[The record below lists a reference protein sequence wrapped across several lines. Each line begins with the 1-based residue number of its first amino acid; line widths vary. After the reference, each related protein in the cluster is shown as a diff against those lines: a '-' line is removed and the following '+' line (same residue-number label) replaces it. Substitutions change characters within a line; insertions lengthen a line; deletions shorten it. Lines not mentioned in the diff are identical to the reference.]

1 MSLAPA
7 ESVVSTGAAF
17 PASRPARPAIGDRL
31 SSLLHAIIKLFISRR
46 FATFIVF
53 GGLAAVVNLGVA
65 KTLYS
70 VPSLAA
76 VVPYWLAIAAGALS
90 GLAVNFTLNYA
101 FNFRFNGRPVGAQLR
116 TFVVVALG
124 GGVLMVLIA
133 HSLVWFAGYI
143 GLTSPLHVAGLELQ
157 IGFIAHVFATGVLT
171 FYSFAAH
178 SLFSFNVGLRA
189 RLKRGFSPAASNQRT
204 R

>member
-1 MSLAPA
+1 MVEA
-7 ESVVSTGAAF
+7 T
-17 PASRPARPAIGDRL
+17 IRL
-31 SSLLHAIIKLFISRR
+31 FFSRR

-70 VPSLAA
+70 VPSLAN
-76 VVPYWLAIAAGALS
+76 VVPYWLAVAAGALS

-101 FNFRFNGRPVGAQLR
+101 FNFRFGGRPAGAQLR

-133 HSLVWFAGYI
+133 NSLVWFAGHI
-143 GLTSPLHVAGLELQ
+143 GLTSPLHVAGMALQ
-157 IGFIAHVFATGVLT
+157 IGFIAHVIATGVLT

-178 SLFSFNVGLRA
+178 SAFSFNVGLRA
-189 RLKRGFSPAASNQRT
+189 RLSRAFSTAAQVHRT

>member
-1 MSLAPA
+1 MSLASAQSAVPA
-7 ESVVSTGAAF
+7 GGAY
-17 PASRPARPAIGDRL
+17 PPHSPSLPLGHRLARMVEATIRL
-31 SSLLHAIIKLFISRR
+31 FFSRR

-70 VPSLAA
+70 VPSLAN
-76 VVPYWLAIAAGALS
+76 VVPYWLAVAAGALS
-90 GLAVNFTLNYA
+90 GLAVNFTLNHT
-101 FNFRFNGRPVGAQLR
+101 FNFRFGGRPVGAQLR
-116 TFVVVALG
+116 TFIVIALG

-133 HSLVWFAGYI
+133 HSLVWFAGRI
-143 GLTSPLHVAGLELQ
+143 GLTSPLHVAGMALQ
-157 IGFIAHVFATGVLT
+157 IGFIAHVIATGVLT

-189 RLKRGFSPAASNQRT
+189 RLRRGFSAAA
-204 R
+204 

>member
-1 MSLAPA
+1 MSLASAEPA
-7 ESVVSTGAAF
+7 VSAGTVYHSISPSLPLRHRF
-17 PASRPARPAIGDRL
+17 ASLVEATIRL
-31 SSLLHAIIKLFISRR
+31 FFSRR

-53 GGLAAVVNLGVA
+53 GGLAAVVNLGVG

-70 VPSLAA
+70 VPSLASA
-76 VVPYWLAIAAGALS
+76 VPYWAAVAAGALS
-90 GLAVNFTLNYA
+90 GLVVNFTLNYA
-101 FNFRFNGRPVGAQLR
+101 FNFKYGGRPAGAQLR
-116 TFVVVALG
+116 TFIVVAMG

-133 HSLVWFAGYI
+133 HSLVWVAGQI
-143 GLTSPLHVAGLELQ
+143 GLTAPLQVAGVTLE
-157 IGFIAHVFATGVLT
+157 IGFIAHVIATGILT

-189 RLKRGFSPAASNQRT
+189 RLRRAFSAAAEAQRT